1 MKIMKLTFV
10 LFLIIF
16 LSCAVQ
22 GPPTGG
28 EINNSSPKVISV
40 YPINN
45 KKNLKND
52 EVIIIH
58 FNQMVNPTSAKTAF
72 NIFPETDIIVSV
84 KSNKIEIKPK
94 NDWPE
99 NQFNIIGS
107 RKISNYYG
115 KNLSEIISLAYSTT
129 ELFSSY
135 EVSGKLFNY
144 DSTKTYEVG
153 LFEKNHIN
161 ENLNLIYKTE
171 QNFDG
176 TFKFSNIK
184 NENYIVIA
192 LESRINN
199 IKEDIRKF
207 RYCLSKINIMNN
219 SDKSINNNLFIYTQA
234 ERLALK
240 SIDVINKY
248 YGNIILSNGDKKPF
262 ISNDAFFD
270 ETFFNDKNF
279 IKLNYPIN
287 HDSILVTTVLNNN
300 VETYSTSK
308 NLRLQHNVI
317 DSIPPQLDYNILK
330 NDSLF
335 IALTEPVK
343 IIDKNNVFY
352 IGDDKEKIFLDF
364 IYINPMLL
372 GIDNLDDSTKIIKVI
387 NNKITDMMNNA
398 FLDTSIIIN
407 NFSSSEENIFIGG
420 NVYGDII
427 YSGVKDIVVEL
438 YNEKEKYKFVTA
450 NKNFFFIDVKP
461 GIYNLWAY
469 EDINKKSP
477 NYFNG
482 ALAPF
487 KNSAKF
493 FIYNE
498 SIEVRSKWDMEG
510 IKIKID

>member
-1 MKIMKLTFV
+1 M
-10 LFLIIF
+10 
-16 LSCAVQ
+16 
-22 GPPTGG
+22 
-28 EINNSSPKVISV
+28 
-40 YPINN
+40 
-45 KKNLKND
+45 
-52 EVIIIH
+52 
-58 FNQMVNPTSAKTAF
+58 
-72 NIFPETDIIVSV
+72 
-84 KSNKIEIKPK
+84 
-94 NDWPE
+94 
-99 NQFNIIGS
+99 
-107 RKISNYYG
+107 
-115 KNLSEIISLAYSTT
+115 
-129 ELFSSY
+129 
-135 EVSGKLFNY
+135 
-144 DSTKTYEVG
+144 
-153 LFEKNHIN
+153 
-161 ENLNLIYKTE
+161 IYKTE

-262 ISNDAFFD
+262 ISNDVFFD

-343 IIDKNNVFY
+343 IIDENNVFY

-407 NFSSSEENIFIGG
+407 NFSSSEENIFVGG
-420 NVYGDII
+420 NVYGEII

-482 ALAPF
+482 ALVPF